1 MNNYSWI
8 EVIGGST
15 LFGAVTASIGWLLG
29 GRKKQSQEL
38 KSSEI
43 DNEIKEVDYAGKVRD
58 FYESLLVKRDSEI
71 KYLLDQ
77 AKEDRD
83 YFRTEMSPLREE
95 LTALRLKVS
104 EQDKQIAELS
114 LINAI
119 TKEAADSWEQKF
131 NELQKEHDAL
141 KRAFDNLKK
150 SMK

>member
-8 EVIGGST
+8 EIIGGST
-15 LFGAVTASIGWLLG
+15 IFGALTTAVGWLLG
-29 GRKKQSQEL
+29 GRSKQKQEL
-38 KSSEI
+38 KSGVI
-43 DNEIKEVDYAGKVRD
+43 DNEIKEIDYAEKVRD
-58 FYESLLVKRDSEI
+58 LYESILLKKDAEI

-83 YFRTEMSPLREE
+83 YFRTEINPLREE
-95 LTALRLKVS
+95 VQSLRKKAN

-119 TKEAADSWEQKF
+119 TKEAAESWETKF
-131 NELQKEHDAL
+131 NDLQKEHDAL
-141 KRAFDNLKK
+141 KKSFDALKK